1 MKIKSSFIFFLTL
14 LMSLSACGF
23 KSMNQLKQKS
33 YFVQQI
39 ELEGDKRIGYF
50 IKNEVLL
57 NSYSNAEN
65 TIDIGLVVNKKKE
78 IKEKNISGKITSYK
92 LTLNV
97 DLSVINVISS
107 KKIENKFIKSNSY
120 NVASNHSD
128 TLSNE
133 KKTLENLAEKVSE
146 DIINF
151 LTIYLNN

>member
-1 MKIKSSFIFFLTL
+1 MKIKNTFIFFLTL
-14 LMSLSACGF
+14 LMGLSACGF

-39 ELEGDKRIGYF
+39 ALDGDKRIGYL
-50 IKNEVLL
+50 IKNEILL
-57 NSYSNAEN
+57 SSSSNAES
-65 TIDIGLVVNKKKE
+65 TIDISLAINKKKE

-97 DLSVINVISS
+97 DLSVINVMNS

-120 NVASNHSD
+120 SVANNHSD
-128 TLSNE
+128 TLTNE
-133 KKTLENLAEKVSE
+133 KKSLENLAEAVTE

-151 LTIYLNN
+151 LIMYLNN

>member
-1 MKIKSSFIFFLTL
+1 MKIKNTFIFFLTL
-14 LMSLSACGF
+14 LMGLSACGF

-39 ELEGDKRIGYF
+39 ALDGDKRIGYL
-50 IKNEVLL
+50 IKNEILL
-57 NSYSNAEN
+57 SSSSNAES
-65 TIDIGLVVNKKKE
+65 TIDISLAINKKKE

-97 DLSVINVISS
+97 DLSVINVMNS

-120 NVASNHSD
+120 SVANNHSD
-128 TLSNE
+128 TLTNE
-133 KKTLENLAEKVSE
+133 KKSLENLAEAVTE

-151 LTIYLNN
+151 LTMYLNN